1 MTDNNSIQS
10 CIHLLEAKKS
20 QTVANLQKKI
30 IFNVTS
36 FYDFVLH
43 QLDTLN
49 MSNSTR
55 IDLNANLGDE
65 ITKAVDFYQIPLTNA
80 LKDAFNLKEIF
91 PFLDVTVKLQNT
103 QKQQPTIQNSRHTHP
118 TDGSEQYISDYS
130 TMIECEIKSD
140 DDQGPSQG
148 SDSSGNDD
156 NSDQVLKAIGISPY

>member
-20 QTVANLQKKI
+20 QTLANLQKKI

-49 MSNSTR
+49 IPNSTR
-55 IDLNANLGDE
+55 NDLNPDLGDE
-65 ITKAVDFYQIPLTNA
+65 IAKAVDFYQIPLKNA
-80 LKDAFNLKEIF
+80 LKDAFNLTEIF
-91 PFLDVTVKLQNT
+91 PFLDMTVKQPNS
-103 QKQQPTIQNSRHTHP
+103 QKQQPTINSRHTHP

-148 SDSSGNDD
+148 SDSSENGD
-156 NSDQVLKAIGISPY
+156 NSDQVLKL